1 MTFPRS
7 SYWRPECCPNSEVA
21 DDSLVGTPGG
31 LPRAALFDLDD
42 TILATSDASTEG
54 WVLVADRFAP
64 QLNAMGHDVTPE
76 RLRTA
81 IHEYRVWFWGDV
93 ERNRKGRLNPREA
106 LRENVRGG
114 LEMIGVEFP
123 ELVEQL
129 SEAWTDLRWAASRAF
144 PGAIE
149 TLQAFRDAGVKLGLV
164 TNGAAEIQRMK
175 VEHLGLP
182 GLIDHVQIEGAF
194 GVGKPE
200 PEVYLHALESLGVT
214 PQDTWMI
221 GDNLEFDVFAP
232 MRLGIYGV
240 WVDLA
245 GSGLPEDAPRRP
257 DRIIR
262 SIAELI

>member
-1 MTFPRS
+1 VGD
-7 SYWRPECCPNSEVA
+7 NSLAE
-21 DDSLVGTPGG
+21 TTGG
-31 LPRAALFDLDD
+31 LPKAALFDLDD
-42 TILATSDASTEG
+42 TILATSAASNEG

-81 IHEYRVWFWGDV
+81 IHEYRVWFWSDV

-114 LEMIGVEFP
+114 LEMIGVDSP
-123 ELVEQL
+123 DLVEQL

-149 TLQAFRDAGVKLGLV
+149 TLQAFRDSGVKLGLV
-164 TNGAAEIQRMK
+164 TNGAAEIQRRK

-182 GLIDHVQIEGAF
+182 GLIDHIQIEGAV
-194 GVGKPE
+194 GIGKPE
-200 PEVYLHALESLGVT
+200 PEAYRHALESLGAR
-214 PQDTWMI
+214 PEDTWMI
-221 GDNLEFDVFAP
+221 GDNLEFDVLAP

-240 WVDLA
+240 WVDLD
-245 GSGLPEDAPRRP
+245 GSGLPKDATGQP

-262 SIAELI
+262 SISELV

>member
-1 MTFPRS
+1 M
-7 SYWRPECCPNSEVA
+7 A
-21 DDSLVGTPGG
+21 DPVDEIEA
-31 LPRAALFDLDD
+31 LPKAALFDLDD

-54 WVLVADRFAP
+54 WVQVADRFAP
-64 QLNAMGHDVTPE
+64 QLSAMGHDVTPE

-81 IHEYRVWFWGDV
+81 IHEYRVWFWADG

-114 LEMIGVEFP
+114 LEMLNIESP
-123 ELVEQL
+123 ELPEEL
-129 SEAWTDLRWAASRAF
+129 AEAWTDLRWAASRAL

-182 GLIDHVQIEGAF
+182 GLIDHIQIEGAF
-194 GVGKPE
+194 GIGKPE
-200 PEVYLHALESLGVT
+200 PEVYLHALESLGAS
-214 PQDTWMI
+214 PEDTWMI
-221 GDNLEFDVFAP
+221 GDNLEFDVLAP

-240 WVDLA
+240 WVDLE
-245 GSGLPEDAPRRP
+245 GTGLPQDAARRP

-262 SIAELI
+262 SISELI